1 MWRHG
6 LSVREVAKGGSYC
19 RSVAVTQ
26 MKPTVDELRAS
37 LEMFEGLVDKDILSF
52 SRHLPTYQRLVEIN
66 KRELEKLL
74 NG

>member
-1 MWRHG
+1 
-6 LSVREVAKGGSYC
+6 
-19 RSVAVTQ
+19 VAVTQ

-37 LEMFEGLVDKDILSF
+37 LEMFEGLVDKAILSF
-52 SRHLPTYQRLVEIN
+52 SRHLPKYQRLVEIN